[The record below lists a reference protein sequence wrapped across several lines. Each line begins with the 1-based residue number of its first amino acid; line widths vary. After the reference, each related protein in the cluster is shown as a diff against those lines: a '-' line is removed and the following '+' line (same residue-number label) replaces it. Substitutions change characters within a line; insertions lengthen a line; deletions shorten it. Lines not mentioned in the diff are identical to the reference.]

1 MRENA
6 VAGLEFK
13 YDLVV
18 NDEIGKEMSDMLI
31 MIMDIKLRLLSRR
44 DAESLKLKME
54 RPVIDVLGKRTS

>member
-31 MIMDIKLRLLSRR
+31 MIMDIKLRLLSRWY
-44 DAESLKLKME
+44 AESLKLKME